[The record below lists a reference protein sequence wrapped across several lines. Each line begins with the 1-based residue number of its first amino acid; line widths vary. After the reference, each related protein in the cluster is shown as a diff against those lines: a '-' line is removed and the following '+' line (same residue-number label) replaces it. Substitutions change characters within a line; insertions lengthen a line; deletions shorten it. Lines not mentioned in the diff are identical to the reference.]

1 MLNHLHQ
8 SHPLIQFSQ
17 QQVQMLIQATAHDNH
32 SNSMSR
38 IKMFPQLLHL
48 TVSTQLLESSKLQ
61 ASRNILI

>member
-1 MLNHLHQ
+1 
-8 SHPLIQFSQ
+8 
-17 QQVQMLIQATAHDNH
+17 MLIQATAHDNH